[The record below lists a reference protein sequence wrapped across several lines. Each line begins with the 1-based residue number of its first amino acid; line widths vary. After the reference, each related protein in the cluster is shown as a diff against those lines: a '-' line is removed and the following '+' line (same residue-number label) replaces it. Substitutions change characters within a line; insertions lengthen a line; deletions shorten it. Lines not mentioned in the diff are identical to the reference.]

1 MIPDRAQIHLV
12 DIIMSLFLV
21 IAIVLL
27 APYFYEFTDM
37 IASEADGFSSILL
50 QLVLPFLI
58 ISLIV
63 SIGVSAK
70 RRSP

>member
-1 MIPDRAQIHLV
+1 MKRRAQIHLV

-21 IAIVLL
+21 VAIVLL
-27 APYFYEFTDM
+27 APYFYQFTDM
-37 IASEADGFSSILL
+37 ISAEADGFSSILL
-50 QLVLPFLI
+50 QLVLPMLI